1 MPATPPPITV
11 TVGIS
16 NWLDSSCKSSSEIEV
31 SGLNCLWADILEL
44 CQMTKL
50 VVVTAL
56 QYVQPKNLA
65 SAILNIPLLIFNAEC
80 MNLDWDSS
88 RPMMSLLGLTSQK
101 F

>member
-1 MPATPPPITV
+1 MYSPRLAVITCE
-11 TVGIS
+11 IS
-16 NWLDSSCKSSSEIEV
+16 RV
-31 SGLNCLWADILEL
+31 H
-44 CQMTKL
+44 
-50 VVVTAL
+50 
-56 QYVQPKNLA
+56 